1 MKARFGIIEVP
12 RSIASAV
19 ENAKL
24 AEKSGFDW
32 FGVADSQSLFRE
44 LFVTLAMVGQATER
58 MMIGPSV
65 TNPLTRHPAVAA
77 SAVATISEM
86 HEGRV
91 VLGLG
96 SGDSEILNLGLKP
109 AKVDEGREYLIALRG
124 LLKNG
129 EAEFQGR
136 TGANSTRFPAGSQT

>member
-1 MKARFGIIEVP
+1 MKQGLVLTPPEPAT
-12 RSIASAV
+12 
-19 ENAKL
+19 L
-24 AEKSGFDW
+24 AEWARLTEAAGFDAIW
-32 FGVADSQSLFRE
+32 QTDSQSLYRE
-44 LFVTLAMVGQATER
+44 VFASLGICLAWTEN
-58 MMIGPSV
+58 ITCGPCV
-65 TNPLTRHPAVAA
+65 INPLTRHPAVAA

-109 AKVDEGREYLIALRG
+109 AKVGEGREYLIALRG